1 LRLNTREDT
10 KRGQLKVFLEDVI
23 ASNKQFQRI
32 DYKTFGNI
40 PLGQNLEFVESIG
53 AMLKS
58 FTRTALL
65 ARVYQ

>member
-1 LRLNTREDT
+1 LRLNTRSDT
-10 KRGQLKVFLEDVI
+10 KRGQLKVFPEYVI
-23 ASNKQFQRI
+23 ASNKQFQRF

-58 FTRTALL
+58 FSQAALP